1 MELKICRN
9 VIVKGFEEFRC
20 LVNNDVYMEMMV
32 RALAMIPSEY
42 ILYDEAKHSESTSMT
57 EFYHK
62 WRILLDENNLNDLHL
77 NTEVV
82 KHFSIA
88 EGNKWKAPDM
98 ILHHSQADNDDNRIA
113 CEVKRQGWSND
124 RFEKDMNT
132 LNLLLTAANK
142 NYPLKENFKWGVFI
156 QFGGSI
162 EKIEECVRNQSFNRS
177 ILCVVVN
184 DDVSQITI
192 KTIDEISKS
201 L

>member
-1 MELKICRN
+1 MVLKIEN
-9 VIVKGFEEFRC
+9 NKIVKGLEEFRSKT
-20 LVNNDVYMEMMV
+20 NNDIYMEMMV

-57 EFYHK
+57 EFYHQ
-62 WRILLDENNLNDLHL
+62 WRILLDENNSNDLHL

-82 KHFSIA
+82 KHFNIT
-88 EGNKWKAPDM
+88 EENKRKAPDV
-98 ILHHSQADNDDNRIA
+98 ILHHSQLDNDDNRIV

-124 RFEKDMNT
+124 KFEKDMNT

-162 EKIEECVRNQSFNRS
+162 DRIEKCVRNQSFNRN
-177 ILCVVVN
+177 ILCFVVN
-184 DDVSQITI
+184 DDVSQITVE
-192 KTIDEISKS
+192 TIDEISKS